1 MTDFC
6 HNRKYGQRGSSNETG
21 RSAYHTEQGNDLQ
34 YDEEGEGELRLVV
47 DGVQIGV
54 VTVEEAYK
62 GGRVGI

>member
-34 YDEEGEGELRLVV
+34 YDNKGEGESGLV
-47 DGVQIGV
+47 DGDVQIGV
-54 VTVEEAYK
+54 VAVDDDYK
-62 GGRVGI
+62 WGRVGI